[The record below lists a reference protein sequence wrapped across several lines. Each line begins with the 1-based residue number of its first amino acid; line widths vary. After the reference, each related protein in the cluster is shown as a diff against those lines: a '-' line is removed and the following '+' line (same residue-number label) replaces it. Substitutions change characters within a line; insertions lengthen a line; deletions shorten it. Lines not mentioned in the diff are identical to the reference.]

1 MKGENVQG
9 TGAQAPFA
17 LTLSAAMQ
25 VTQVPS
31 VSCIFL
37 SCTHK
42 ASVAASGAAGD
53 SVSSSTAHL
62 TVFISVTETS
72 LTTLPGKFPV

>member
-9 TGAQAPFA
+9 TGAQAPSA

-31 VSCIFL
+31 LSHAL
-37 SCTHK
+37 SCPAPKKPLWQPQVFQVTLS
-42 ASVAASGAAGD
+42 APAL
-53 SVSSSTAHL
+53 L
-62 TVFISVTETS
+62 T
-72 LTTLPGKFPV
+72 